1 MADADRCRPVVLY
14 PKELMFA
21 AKPARVCLIAI
32 LLSLQGCGGNPL
44 APVSDRTVRRA
55 SPPAYR
61 PAYHVVTKGDTLYSI
76 SWAYGYDYRE
86 VARWNGI
93 ARPYRIYPGEK
104 IRLRP
109 PRAPRRSVVT
119 RHPRPSTRQTA
130 RRTKAH
136 KQPRPRPVRHVAAWT
151 WPAKGPLLQRFSAG
165 DPGKKGIDI
174 GGKPGQPVRAAAAGE
189 VVYSGSGLIRYGKL
203 IIIKHSH
210 VYFSAYAHNQ
220 RLLVKEGDRVR
231 AGEQIARMGST
242 GTTRTML
249 HFEIRRDG
257 KPVNPLGYLPKR

>member
-1 MADADRCRPVVLY
+1 
-14 PKELMFA
+14 MFA
-21 AKPARVCLIAI
+21 AKPARVCLIAT
-32 LLSLQGCGGNPL
+32 LLTLHGCGGSPL
-44 APVSDRTVRRA
+44 APVSDRTVRTA
-55 SPPAYR
+55 GPPAYH
-61 PAYHVVTKGDTLYSI
+61 PAYHIVTKGDTLYSI

-109 PRAPRRSVVT
+109 PAAPRRSVVT
-119 RHPRPSTRQTA
+119 RHAPPVRHQTS

-136 KQPRPRPVRHVAAWT
+136 EQPRPRPVRHIAAWT
-151 WPAKGPLLQRFSAG
+151 WPAKGPLLQSFSAG
-165 DPGKKGIDI
+165 DPRKKGIDI
-174 GGKPGQPVRAAAAGE
+174 GGKRGQPIRATAAGE

-203 IIIKHSH
+203 IIIKHNH
-210 VYFSAYAHNQ
+210 DYFSAYAHNE
-220 RLLVKEGDRVR
+220 RLLVKEGDRVH
-231 AGEQIARMGST
+231 AGQEIARMGST

-257 KPVNPLGYLPKR
+257 KPVNPLRYLPKR

>member
-1 MADADRCRPVVLY
+1 
-14 PKELMFA
+14 MFA
-21 AKPARVCLIAI
+21 AKPARVCLIAT
-32 LLSLQGCGGNPL
+32 LLTLQGCGGSPL
-44 APVSDRTVRRA
+44 APVSDRTAHTVA
-55 SPPAYR
+55 PPTYR
-61 PAYHVVTKGDTLYSI
+61 PAYHIVTKGDTLYSI
-76 SWAYGYDYRE
+76 SWAYGYDYRD

-109 PRAPRRSVVT
+109 PAAPRHSVAM
-119 RHPRPSTRQTA
+119 RHRPPAKPQRARPTKPRK
-130 RRTKAH
+130 RTHVA
-136 KQPRPRPVRHVAAWT
+136 RHVGAWT
-151 WPAKGPLLQRFSAG
+151 WPAKGPLLERFSAD

-174 GGKPGQPVRAAAAGE
+174 GGRPGQPIRAAAAGE

-203 IIIKHSH
+203 IIIKHNH

-220 RLLVKEGDRVR
+220 KLLVKEGARVR
-231 AGEQIARMGST
+231 AGQEIARMGST

-257 KPVNPLGYLPKR
+257 KPVNPLRYLPKR